1 MHLGECISERC
12 RIASGKHKTET
23 TGNAHQGH
31 STRADRKA
39 RQQERRTAREQ
50 TEAKDSRH
58 DNKTRCR
65 ARAVVESRRR
75 IVLVQNV
82 GLECGKSCEH

>member
-31 STRADRKA
+31 STRANRKA

-50 TEAKDSRH
+50 IEAKDSRH
-58 DNKTRCR
+58 DNKTRCG
-65 ARAVVESRRR
+65 ARAVVESRRG
-75 IVLVQNV
+75 VVVVENA
-82 GLECGKSCEH
+82 GLENVTNCEH